1 MLKQMK
7 FFKKIPITTNLATD
21 TTLTALKIKYLTLL
35 IYSKKLP
42 ITQKLL
48 KLKRKLLIMN
58 ELVVE
63 DFAAKLKQAN

>member
-1 MLKQMK
+1 MK

-48 KLKRKLLIMN
+48 KLKRKSLIMN